1 MKTKV
6 IPLDYTYLA
15 QEIDEIADK
24 LSAIR
29 IVNRSFLTFI
39 SDFADNLSQKEAEDC
54 YEHHIEDIK
63 SQIKQVY
70 EHKVLFGFF
79 QNLITMSLSEY
90 IKEKLIEHIDII
102 AYNYL
107 VNYVNAN
114 NLNTRVSYEMIETIA
129 HNANEYTSPQELI
142 DNLHSFLED

>member
-24 LSAIR
+24 LSAMPA
-29 IVNRSFLTFI
+29 VNRSFLTPI
-39 SDFADNLSQKEAEDC
+39 SDFAYNLAQKEAENC

-63 SQIKQVY
+63 PQMEQVY
-70 EHKVLFGFF
+70 EHKALFGSF
-79 QNLITMSLSEY
+79 QDFIAISLSEY

-102 AYNYL
+102 VYNYL

-114 NLNTRVSYEMIETIA
+114 NLNRRVSYEMIETIA
-129 HNANEYTSPQELI
+129 HDAYEYISPQELV